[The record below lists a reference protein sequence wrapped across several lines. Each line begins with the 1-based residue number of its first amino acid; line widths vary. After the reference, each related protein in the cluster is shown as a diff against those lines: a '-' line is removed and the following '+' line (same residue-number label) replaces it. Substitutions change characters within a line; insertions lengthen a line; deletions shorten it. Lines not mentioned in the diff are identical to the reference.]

1 MIFLHYVLIEK
12 KQEYNIKYSELFLKN
27 PNENF
32 HIIISELANIDLKT
46 FLKENYPKDK
56 NELYNILV

>member
-1 MIFLHYVLIEK
+1 MIA
-12 KQEYNIKYSELFLKN
+12 NKN

-56 NELYNILV
+56 NEIKEFKQSTNLSM